1 MLKKIINMLDR
12 EEVSLAAQYWQL
24 RKPFMKKC
32 TQCPNSVAEYGDPF
46 SEALLIL
53 KQPIVEDAMGEAL
66 LPTYSFSR
74 WYFNKGEL
82 PLHSDRPEC
91 EISVTLN
98 IQADKAWKLWV
109 KRKGTKTR
117 GLTLNPGEAIL
128 YQGMKYKHWRTPYTG
143 KECMQIFLHYVRAN
157 GPFKS
162 RFRDGRE
169 RFGTPYGNK

>member
-46 SEALLIL
+46 
-53 KQPIVEDAMGEAL
+53 
-66 LPTYSFSR
+66 
-74 WYFNKGEL
+74 NKGEL

-91 EISVTLN
+91 EISITLN
-98 IQADKAWKLWV
+98 IQADKPWKLWV